1 MTDMLDIAAPLLL
14 IIVAIAA
21 VAALYFIV
29 TALRDRR
36 ECRREEELAARARTG
51 QRRPRRT
58 DGRGAHMR

>member
-1 MTDMLDIAAPLLL
+1 MADVLDIAAPLLP

-21 VAALYFIV
+21 VAALYFAV

-36 ECRREEELAARARTG
+36 ERRREEELAARARAG

>member
-1 MTDMLDIAAPLLL
+1 MGVLDVAIPILMVVAA
-14 IIVAIAA
+14 IVA
-21 VAALYFIV
+21 VAFLYFAV

-36 ECRREEELAARARTG
+36 DRRREEELAARARAG

>member
-14 IIVAIAA
+14 IIAAIAA
-21 VAALYFIV
+21 VAVLYFVI

-36 ECRREEELAARARTG
+36 ANRREEELAARARAG
-51 QRRPRRT
+51 QHRPRRP